1 MAEVVGIVS
10 SILAILEASKKIVGF
25 LDDAKHASV
34 ERNRLH
40 IEILSAVTWL
50 GALKTKV
57 EESKAGGPEL
67 STLESL
73 AMPDGLL
80 VEMQKLLDSIARKL
94 NLTDGH
100 RSLKGALIWPFD
112 KKEIQEMISTVQ
124 RYNSCFVLA
133 LQNDS
138 MFVWK

>member
-1 MAEVVGIVS
+1 MAEVLGIIS
-10 SILAILEASKKIVGF
+10 SILAVLEASKEILGF
-25 LDDAKHASV
+25 LDDVKHGSV

-40 IEILSAVTWL
+40 IEILSTVTWL

-73 AMPDGLL
+73 AKPDGLL
-80 VEMQKLLDSIARKL
+80 TEMQKLLDRMARKL
-94 NLTDGH
+94 NLTSGH
-100 RSLKGALIWPFD
+100 RSLKGTLTWPFE
-112 KKEIQEMISTVQ
+112 KREVQEMISTIQ